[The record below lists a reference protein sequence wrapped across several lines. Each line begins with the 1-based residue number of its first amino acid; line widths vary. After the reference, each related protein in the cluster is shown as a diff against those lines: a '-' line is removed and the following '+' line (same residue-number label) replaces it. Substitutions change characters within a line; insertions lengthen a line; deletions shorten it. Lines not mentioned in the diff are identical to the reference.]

1 MTEHDDR
8 DPPVVKPAQARSG
21 RRGMPV
27 LIVLVAALI
36 LLMIF
41 WLPVEWYG
49 ESAESD
55 DVAVEEETMPRS
67 GSEEESETMP
77 APN

>member
-1 MTEHDDR
+1 MADHDDR
-8 DPPVVKPAQARSG
+8 DPPVVKPVEARSG
-21 RRGMPV
+21 RRGTPV

-49 ESAESD
+49 ESTEPEDA
-55 DVAVEEETMPRS
+55 AVEEETMPRS
-67 GSEEESETMP
+67 GSEQGNETLP
-77 APN
+77 AQN